1 MKTFAQFEII
11 GRVGRLKRV
20 GPTLRVSL
28 AAEYGRKDDRG
39 EFQSRPF
46 WNEVTI
52 FNETVAKWIT
62 ENVEV
67 GDVAR
72 AFGTVRQTQWEDE
85 EGRTTFGVTLAAE
98 EFDDFSYDER
108 RRQARKVT

>member
-11 GRVGRLKRV
+11 GRIGRVKQV

-52 FNETVAKWIT
+52 FNETSAKWIT
-62 ENVEV
+62 EHVQV
-67 GDVAR
+67 GDVVR

-85 EGRTTFGVTLAAE
+85 EGRTIYGVTLAAE
-98 EFDDFSYDER
+98 EFDDFSHDER
-108 RRQARKVT
+108 RRQSRKAA

>member
-11 GRVGRLKRV
+11 GRVKQV

-52 FNETVAKWIT
+52 FNETAAKWI
-62 ENVEV
+62 VEHVQV
-67 GDVAR
+67 GDVVR

-85 EGRTTFGVTLAAE
+85 EGRTIYCVTLAAE
-98 EFDDFSYDER
+98 EFDDFSHDER
-108 RRQARKVT
+108 RRQSRKAA

>member
-11 GRVGRLKRV
+11 GRVGRLKQV

-62 ENVEV
+62 EHVEV
-67 GDVAR
+67 GDVVR

-85 EGRTTFGVTLAAE
+85 EGRTIYGVTLAAE
-98 EFDDFSYDER
+98 EFDDFSHDER
-108 RRQARKVT
+108 RRQARKAA